1 VDHILYALLAYCVVR
16 ELIFIYTVQKL
27 VNKLM
32 SRNYYDFKV
41 SENAGT
47 IDKTTT
53 SFNSNDAGPSN
64 DALGILDG
72 FN

>member
-1 VDHILYALLAYCVVR
+1 
-16 ELIFIYTVQKL
+16 VQKL